1 MATDLTTTDQ
11 SRRTPWCGLSG
22 TPKLEKLVS
31 EAPGFS
37 HVCSPD
43 ERAALAAVIPTYE
56 AALVPASREGC
67 RRAIAKL
74 ALAYPAAKVSVDEAE
89 ARLELYADALSD
101 IPGDVLG
108 DACMALLRTSKFFP
122 SASEIR
128 EKCGAF
134 ARRQW
139 ELSKIRAL
147 IATHDRNWRP
157 EPEPLSEA
165 DKAEVSAILAR
176 IGASA
181 EQADRAA

>member
-1 MATDLTTTDQ
+1 MT
-11 SRRTPWCGLSG
+11 
-22 TPKLEKLVS
+22 

-43 ERAALAAVIPTYE
+43 ERAALVEMIPTYE

-74 ALAYPAAKVSVDEAE
+74 ALAYPAAKVSDEEAE
-89 ARLELYADALSD
+89 ARLELYADALAD
-101 IPGDVLG
+101 IPGDVLAE
-108 DACMALLRTSKFFP
+108 ACMALLRTSKFFP
-122 SASEIR
+122 SASEVR

-147 IATHDRNWRP
+147 IATHDRSWRP
-157 EPEPLSEA
+157 EPEPLSDA
-165 DKAEVSAILAR
+165 DKAEVTAILAR
-176 IGASA
+176 IGQT
-181 EQADRAA
+181 EQAA